1 MSQVLINRYLAQ
13 LDVQT
18 ATVAGIARLEAQH
31 SEKGS
36 LSHYK
41 GFPICQATSSRDE
54 LRSDSSMGSVD

>member
-36 LSHYK
+36 LNH
-41 GFPICQATSSRDE
+41 R
-54 LRSDSSMGSVD
+54 